1 MSARYNG
8 PTQGRPLQKHDTDHQ
23 PMTGYLNKFFT
34 YLEIEKNY
42 SPHTI
47 LNYRI
52 DLVEF
57 SKFLGECHCEE
68 PKATKQSLSIKDVEY
83 SDLRR
88 FLAQLKGRNLKPRTL
103 SRKLSS
109 LRSFF
114 KFLQREKV
122 IQANPAKLL
131 VTPKLDKPLPHF
143 MSEEESVQLIEAPK
157 SGKINS
163 PRDKAIFEILYSTG
177 IRVSEL
183 VGLNVDDVDFFGN
196 IIKVRGKGK
205 KERMVPVGDT
215 ALNVL
220 KEYLDKRSSSTPP
233 VGGVR
238 EGGFI
243 FANKNGTRLGDR
255 SVRNII
261 NKYIL
266 EQAMS
271 QHVTPHMFRHS
282 FATHLLNHGA
292 DLRSVQ
298 ELLGHVNLST
308 TQIYTHLT
316 TDKLKKVYD
325 QAHPRA

>member
-1 MSARYNG
+1 MI
-8 PTQGRPLQKHDTDHQ
+8 K
-23 PMTGYLNKFFT
+23 YLDKFFT
-34 YLEIEKNY
+34 YLEVEKNY
-42 SPHTI
+42 SRHTT

-52 DLVEF
+52 DLEEF
-57 SKFLGECHCEE
+57 AKFLETPIEAVAY
-68 PKATKQSLSIKDVEY
+68 P
-83 SDLRR
+83 DLRR
-88 FLAQLKGRNLKPRTL
+88 FLAQLKARNLKPRTL
-103 SRKLSS
+103 ARKLSS

-114 KFLQREKV
+114 KFLQREKI
-122 IQANPAKLL
+122 IQSNPAKLL
-131 VTPKLDKPLPHF
+131 VTPKLDKPLPYF
-143 MSEEESVQLIEAPK
+143 MSEEEAVQIIEAPK

-183 VGLNVDDVDFFGN
+183 VGLNVDDVDFIGN
-196 IIKVRGKGK
+196 IIKVMGKGK
-205 KERMVPVGDT
+205 KERMVPIGDQ

-220 KEYLDKRSSSTPP
+220 KEYLDKRLNSPP
-233 VGGVR
+233 QEGAPLHNLTKSKEQGLWGGGNFV
-238 EGGFI
+238 
-243 FANKNGTRLGDR
+243 FANKGGTRLSDR

-261 NKYIL
+261 NKYIR
-266 EQAMS
+266 EQAMA

-325 QAHPRA
+325 KSHPRA

>member
-1 MSARYNG
+1 M
-8 PTQGRPLQKHDTDHQ
+8 
-23 PMTGYLNKFFT
+23 
-34 YLEIEKNY
+34 EKNY
-42 SPHTI
+42 SSHTI

-52 DLVEF
+52 DLEEF
-57 SKFLGECHCEE
+57 VKFLDR
-68 PKATKQSLSIKDVEY
+68 TSVEAVVY
-83 SDLRR
+83 VDLRR
-88 FLAQLKGRNLKPRTL
+88 FLAQLKARRLKPRSL
-103 SRKLSS
+103 ARKLSS

-114 KFLQREKV
+114 KFLQREK
-122 IQANPAKLL
+122 IIHTNPAKLL

-143 MSEEESVQLIEAPK
+143 MSEEETVQLIESPQ

-163 PRDKAIFEILYSTG
+163 PRDKAILEILYSTG

-183 VGLNVDDVDFFGN
+183 VGLNVDDVDFIGN
-196 IIKVRGKGK
+196 IIKVMGKGK
-205 KERMVPVGDT
+205 KERIVPIGNQ
-215 ALNVL
+215 ALSAL
-220 KEYLDKRSSSTPP
+220 KEYLDRRQVDNK
-233 VGGVR
+233 
-238 EGGFI
+238 FI
-243 FANKNGTRLGDR
+243 FVNKNGTRLSDR

-266 EQAMS
+266 EQAMA

-316 TDKLKKVYD
+316 TEKLKKVYD